1 MRIAH
6 IALWTDRPETLRD
19 FYVACFGGRSG
30 PKYTNPAKG
39 FVSYFVR
46 FDDGAS
52 LEICS
57 RTDIRDRA
65 ARPHLGYCHIAFD
78 CGSREA
84 VDRRTAELRAGGYRI
99 TGEPR
104 LTGDECYK
112 ASWKTPTTT

>member
-84 VDRRTAELRAGGYRI
+84 VDAVPQSCVPAVTALRANR
-99 TGEPR
+99 
-104 LTGDECYK
+104 
-112 ASWKTPTTT
+112 A